1 MLLWAAASPGAVAA
15 EVQEVDGDPERCLH
29 LSSVMY
35 QGPGQVIGQFSSPLW
50 PVGGAGNGIPLLPP
64 CPFFFTPGSSATE
77 LEPQS
82 CRAKSILSIRSGS
95 SAPRLDLTQQFHSF
109 NTHSP
114 GSCTLG
120 TLEWPR
126 HGPRPSTAHTLVA
139 ETEGDHSE

>member
-1 MLLWAAASPGAVAA
+1 MLLWAAASPGATAA
-15 EVQEVDGDPERCLH
+15 EVQEVDGDPERCLP

-35 QGPGQVIGQFSSPLW
+35 QGPGQVIGQFSSPLR

-64 CPFFFTPGSSATE
+64 LPFFTPGSSAGMFK
-77 LEPQS
+77 PQF
-82 CRAKSILSIRSGS
+82 CRAKSVLSIRSES
-95 SAPRLDLTQQFHSF
+95 SAPRLGLTQRFHSF

-126 HGPRPSTAHTLVA
+126 HGPRPPTAHTLVA
-139 ETEGDHSE
+139 ETEGDRSE